1 MFALVRPLAAAAVA
15 GLIGL
20 GAVLVQYTLRPGLA
34 FEMDRPLPSFVQ
46 GIHGSERD
54 GALTFAWTSDRVE
67 IDLDGLNRGGA
78 WFCTMRYR
86 GSARGPGLPAPT
98 VDVTIDEARV
108 ARGESTPDYQ
118 EMAFRIPAAGRA
130 GARIGMIIAPAF
142 VPGGADRRTLG
153 VQVDRLGCRPEGLA
167 LPPRRA
173 LAAAGGA
180 AAFAGGVLA
189 IAGVSIW
196 GVLLV
201 ALAMGL
207 GGAAMLTIEGGAY
220 GAYPHLMLRTALWT
234 SLVVAAVITALDRL
248 GRERLSSAARAVCV
262 ISGVVLWL
270 KLIGLLHPAKPVV
283 DAIFNAH
290 RLEWVLAGKY
300 YFTQPFTGGV
310 EMPYAI
316 GFYLFASLWTWVTS
330 DHAALVRGVAA
341 ASDVAAGALLYP
353 VVLRAWGQRRTAVL
367 AVLAYQLPPLA
378 YGVLGD
384 ENLTNIFAQAMA
396 LATMAA
402 AVTWALAPRRVASLL
417 AFAALLA
424 FALASHVST
433 ATTLMATLGALSVL
447 YFWRGDLARRRSAVA
462 IAFAMIVAAALAWF
476 RFYSHFTPEFTAAFT
491 RMFAGQTGGPHGMAE
506 GYMSTAGRI
515 GNLLWQLVSGAGW
528 PLLILAVFGAIDLV
542 RSGVRDRLTSALA
555 AWALVWLVFSA
566 STVFAQVG
574 DEYVRY
580 AAEFLGRINLATLPL
595 IAILAAR
602 GAQRK
607 WLGFAM
613 FGWAIGLAAQSWLG
627 WFSK

>member
-1 MFALVRPLAAAAVA
+1 VFALVRPVAAAAVA

-20 GAVLVQYTLRPGLA
+20 GAVLLQYSLRPALL
-34 FEMDRPLPSFVQ
+34 FEMDRPLPSFV
-46 GIHGSERD
+46 HGMHGAERD

-67 IDLDGLNRGGA
+67 VDLEGLNRGGA
-78 WFCTMRYR
+78 WFCAMRFR
-86 GSARGPGLPAPT
+86 GNARGPGLPAPT
-98 VDVTIDEARV
+98 VDVTIDGSRA
-108 ARGESTPDYQ
+108 ARGEATPDYQ
-118 EMAFRIPAAGRA
+118 EMAFRIPSADRS
-130 GARIGMIIAPAF
+130 GARIGMTIAPTF
-142 VPGGADRRTLG
+142 VPGGADTRTLG

-180 AAFAGGVLA
+180 AAFAAGVLVV
-189 IAGVSIW
+189 AGVSIW
-196 GVLLV
+196 GTLLV
-201 ALAMGL
+201 AMAMGL

-220 GAYPHLMLRTALWT
+220 GAFPHVMLRTALWT
-234 SLVVAAVITALDRL
+234 GVLVAGVITALDRL

-262 ISGVVLWL
+262 ISGVTLWL
-270 KLIGLLHPAKPVV
+270 KLIALLHPAKPVV
-283 DAIFNAH
+283 DALFNAH
-290 RLEWVLAGKY
+290 RLDWVLAGKY

-316 GFYLFASLWTWVTS
+316 GFCLFTSVWTWITT
-330 DHAALVRGVAA
+330 DHTALVRGVAA
-341 ASDVAAGALLYP
+341 AVDVAAGALLYP
-353 VVLRAWGQRRTAVL
+353 VILRAWGQRRTAVL

-384 ENLTNIFAQAMA
+384 GNLPNIFAQAMA
-396 LATMAA
+396 LVTMAA
-402 AVTWALAPRRVASLL
+402 AVTWSLAPRRVASLL

-424 FALASHVST
+424 FALVSHVST
-433 ATTLMATLGALSVL
+433 ATTLMATLAALSVL

-462 IAFAMIVAAALAWF
+462 IAIAMIVAAAIAWF
-476 RFYSHFTPEFTAAFT
+476 QFYSHFTNEFSAAFA
-491 RMFAGQTGGPHGMAE
+491 RMFAEQAGAAPGTAE
-506 GYMSTAGRI
+506 GYMSTAQRI
-515 GNLLWQLVSGAGW
+515 GNLLSQLVSGAGW

-542 RSGVRDRLTSALA
+542 RAGVRDRLTSALG

-566 STVFAQVG
+566 STVFARVG

-602 GAQRK
+602 GANRTS
-607 WLGFAM
+607 LGIVM
-613 FGWAIGLAAQSWLG
+613 FGWAIWLAVHSWLG